1 MPEVTDEM
9 RAEIREIVYDFYA
22 DECEVDRAS
31 MTDET
36 NVIEDIEGDSLMF
49 LELLEVFKKKYSL
62 EVELKSI
69 GKYVLKNPSDTIGK
83 LVTLTELIVEKGDAI
98 GDV

>member
-9 RAEIREIVYDFYA
+9 RVEIREIVYDFYA

-36 NVIEDIEGDSLMF
+36 NVIEDIEGSGEGPND
-49 LELLEVFKKKYSL
+49 
-62 EVELKSI
+62 
-69 GKYVLKNPSDTIGK
+69 
-83 LVTLTELIVEKGDAI
+83 
-98 GDV
+98 

>member
-9 RAEIREIVYDFYA
+9 RTEIKEIVYDFYA
-22 DECEVDRAS
+22 DECEVDRGTL
-31 MTDET
+31 TDDT